1 MNKNNEIGFENKQ
14 SLDLKDPNMKDQNIK
29 NQDMRSGFIG
39 IVGAPNAGKSTLLN
53 QVLGQKISITSKKP
67 QTTRDRIL
75 GIVNR
80 PQSQIIFIDTP
91 GIHKSSSLLN
101 KRIVDQ
107 AMQAL
112 EDVDV
117 ILFMVDAAARNHS
130 AEKMII
136 SQLEKTSKSVVLA
149 LNKIDLVKKDKVYTL
164 VEEFSQ
170 LYDFKEIVPVSAKKD
185 VQVDRLLN
193 EVEALLKKG
202 PMLYPEETFTDVS
215 EKFMVKEIIREKVF
229 RLTGMEIPYSSAVT
243 VDAFDVEKRL
253 IVIHASIH
261 VVRDSQK
268 GIIIGKKGSM
278 LSKIGA
284 KARKDIEEMVG
295 RKVLLKL
302 FVKVSK
308 NWNSNQRMLDE
319 FGY

>member
-1 MNKNNEIGFENKQ
+1 MMTNKEENNI
-14 SLDLKDPNMKDQNIK
+14 
-29 NQDMRSGFIG
+29 RSGFVG
-39 IVGAPNAGKSTLLN
+39 IIGAPNAGKSTLLN

-80 PQSQIIFIDTP
+80 PCAQIVFIDTP
-91 GIHKSSSLLN
+91 GIHKSTTLLN
-101 KRIVDQ
+101 KRIVGQ
-107 AMQAL
+107 AMLAL

-117 ILFMVDAAARNHS
+117 ILFMLDADARNYS
-130 AEKMII
+130 AEKLIL
-136 SQLEKTSKSVVLA
+136 SQLKKTTKPVVLA
-149 LNKIDLVKKDKVYTL
+149 LNKIDLVKKAGIYTL
-164 VEEFSQ
+164 VEEFKK
-170 LYDFKEIVPVSAKKD
+170 LHDFKAIIPVSAKKD
-185 VQVDRLLN
+185 IQVESLLT
-193 EVEALLKKG
+193 EVEKSLSTG
-202 PMLYPEETFTDVS
+202 PRLFPEETFTDVS

-243 VDAFDVEKRL
+243 VDSFAMERRL

-261 VVRDSQK
+261 VIRDSQK

-284 KARKDIEEMVG
+284 KARKDIEQMTG
-295 RKVLLKL
+295 QKVLLKL
-302 FVKVSK
+302 FVKVTK
-308 NWNSNQRMLDE
+308 NWVDNGRLLDE

>member
-1 MNKNNEIGFENKQ
+1 MNKNDE
-14 SLDLKDPNMKDQNIK
+14 K
-29 NQDMRSGFIG
+29 NFRSGFVG
-39 IVGAPNAGKSTLLN
+39 IIGAPNAGKSTLLN

-80 PQSQIIFIDTP
+80 PSSQIVFVDTP
-91 GIHKSSSLLN
+91 GIHKSTSLLN

-107 AMQAL
+107 AMLAM
-112 EDVDV
+112 EGVDV
-117 ILFMVDAAARNHS
+117 ILFMVDVAARNYS
-130 AEKMII
+130 AEKLII
-136 SQLEKTSKSVVLA
+136 SQFKKIPKTIILA
-149 LNKIDLVKKDKVYTL
+149 LNKIDLVSKDQVFIL
-164 VEEFSQ
+164 VEEFQ
-170 LYDFKEIVPVSAKKD
+170 KLHDFNAIVPVSAKKD
-185 VQVDRLLN
+185 IQIKNLL
-193 EVEALLKKG
+193 EELEGSLAKG

-243 VDAFDVEKRL
+243 VDSFVVEKKL

-268 GIIIGKKGSM
+268 GIIIGKKGTM
-278 LSKIGA
+278 LSMIGS
-284 KARKDIEEMVG
+284 KARQDIERMTG
-295 RKVLLKL
+295 QKVLLKL
-302 FVKVSK
+302 FVKVTK
-308 NWNSNQRMLDE
+308 NWIDNSRKLDE

>member
-1 MNKNNEIGFENKQ
+1 MNNTKTTEIK
-14 SLDLKDPNMKDQNIK
+14 
-29 NQDMRSGFIG
+29 SGFVG
-39 IVGAPNAGKSTLLN
+39 IIGAPNAGKSTLLN

-75 GIVNR
+75 GIINR
-80 PQSQIIFIDTP
+80 PGSQIIFVDTP
-91 GIHKSSSLLN
+91 GIHKSTTLLN
-101 KRIVDQ
+101 QRIVDQ
-107 AMQAL
+107 ALQAL

-117 ILFMVDAAARNHS
+117 ILFMVDAASRNHS
-130 AEKMII
+130 AEKII
-136 SQLEKTSKSVVLA
+136 VSKLQKTNKTVILA
-149 LNKIDLVKKDKVYTL
+149 LNKIDLIKKGPVYSL
-164 VEEFSQ
+164 VEEFQ
-170 LYDFKEIVPVSAKKD
+170 DLHNFKAIVPISAWKNTQID
-185 VQVDRLLN
+185 TLIG
-193 EVEALLKKG
+193 EVEKSLPFG
-202 PMLYPEETFTDVS
+202 PRLFPEETFTDVS

-261 VVRDSQK
+261 VIRNSQK
-268 GIIIGKKGSM
+268 GIIIGKKGTM

-284 KARKDIEEMVG
+284 KARKDIEQMVG

-308 NWNSNQRMLDE
+308 NWNANQRMLDE